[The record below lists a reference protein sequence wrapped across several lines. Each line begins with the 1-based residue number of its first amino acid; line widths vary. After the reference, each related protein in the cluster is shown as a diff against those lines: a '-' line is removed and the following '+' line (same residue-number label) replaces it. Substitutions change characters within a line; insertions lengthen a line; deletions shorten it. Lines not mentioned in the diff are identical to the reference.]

1 MQTLGEEKKKQDQC
15 TFRTYFVGVDFSV
28 WLERKRADVTG
39 PLFGQGDAEKVTLF
53 AVKWS
58 HLKKKKETYN
68 ASNCNLKQFAG
79 VI

>member
-53 AVKWS
+53 AMK
-58 HLKKKKETYN
+58 
-68 ASNCNLKQFAG
+68 
-79 VI
+79 